1 MSHLLYTP
9 TYNQITTAY
18 QAASALPMSDRWRR
32 ALEAAYERLL
42 ELDGIQIEIGED
54 GSIALAHIPS
64 VSRAGFTHLTN
75 GTCTCE
81 AGQRDGVCWH
91 RAAKRLLGRCW
102 DAEHATQTHRDL
114 TLEDVR
120 RLGAAI
126 LQPEQPQTRPQ
137 PTHRDGTPARV
148 SREQAFREMAELFP
162 D

>member
-1 MSHLLYTP
+1 
-9 TYNQITTAY
+9 
-18 QAASALPMSDRWRR
+18 MSDRWRR

-64 VSRAGFTHLTN
+64 VSRAGLTHLTN

-102 DAEHATQTHRDL
+102 DAEHATQAHRDL

-137 PTHRDGTPARV
+137 PQTQPTHRDGTPKTMTYD
-148 SREQAFREMAELFP
+148 QAMREMAELFP